1 MARRPAIVIESL
13 AKLNEILAGIIMS
26 PAAQPAHFEPS
37 VAGLAGLVLAAGFSS
52 RMGEFKPLLPLAGI
66 SAFERCINLLRAA
79 GVAEVIAVLGH
90 RADELRPLTERCGAR
105 CVMNTQFEQ
114 GMYSSIV
121 AGSRALPDWAKGAFV
136 LPADTPLVRAT
147 TIRQLAEAFDPR
159 QEGIVYPVFAGHRG
173 HPPLI
178 AQSILAEAA
187 RDEAS
192 GPLSA
197 LLARHRHRAIDL
209 PVADGA
215 IHMDMDTPADYS
227 ALVALESRR
236 NIPTVA
242 ECEAILAARHVNEDV
257 VRHSR
262 KVAEVAERVAF
273 ALKSTGLI
281 LNAELVQAG
290 ALLHDLAKGQA
301 DHASVGASILRS
313 MDFPEVAEVV
323 AVHTDLGLSF
333 ALDEK
338 AIVYLADKLVR
349 GDQSASIAERFRP
362 ALDRFSGDPVAHQ
375 AAQRRM
381 RTAMEVAVAVER
393 RLGAPLPFLAG
404 EESSSTYR
412 QISTPIPH
420 PEVNG

>member
-1 MARRPAIVIESL
+1 
-13 AKLNEILAGIIMS
+13 MS
-26 PAAQPAHFEPS
+26 PAVQPGHSEPS
-37 VAGLAGLVLAAGFSS
+37 IAGLAALVLAAGTSS

-66 SAFERCINLLRAA
+66 SAFERCISLFRAA

-105 CVMNTQFEQ
+105 CVMNTQFDQ

-192 GPLSA
+192 GPLFA
-197 LLARHRHRAIDL
+197 LLARHEHRAVDL
-209 PVADGA
+209 PVADEA
-215 IHMDMDTPADYS
+215 IHMDMDTPADYF
-227 ALVALESRR
+227 ALVALETRR
-236 NIPTVA
+236 DIPTAA

-257 VRHSR
+257 IRHSR
-262 KVAEVAERVAF
+262 KVAEVAQRVAF

-290 ALLHDLAKGQA
+290 ALLHDLAKGEA

-313 MDFPEVAEVV
+313 MDFPKVAEVV
-323 AVHTDLGLSF
+323 GAHTDLGLSF

-349 GDQSASIAERFRP
+349 GEQSASIAERFQP

-381 RTAMEVAVAVER
+381 RTAMEIALAVER
-393 RLGAPLPFLAG
+393 RLGSPLSFVAC
-404 EESSSTYR
+404 EESNSTYR
-412 QISTPIPH
+412 QMITPIAH
-420 PEVNG
+420 QVVNG

>member
-1 MARRPAIVIESL
+1 
-13 AKLNEILAGIIMS
+13 
-26 PAAQPAHFEPS
+26 
-37 VAGLAGLVLAAGFSS
+37 
-52 RMGEFKPLLPLAGI
+52 MGEFKPLLPLGGI
-66 SAFERCINLLRAA
+66 SAFERCISLLRAA

-90 RADELRPLTERCGAR
+90 RAGELRPLTERCGAR
-105 CVMNTQFEQ
+105 CVMNTQFDR
-114 GMYSSIV
+114 GMYSSIA
-121 AGSRALPDWAKGAFV
+121 AGSRALPGWAKGAFV

-159 QEGIVYPVFAGHRG
+159 QDGVVYPVFAGHRG

-197 LLARHRHRAIDL
+197 LLRRREHRAVDL
-209 PVADGA
+209 PVADEA
-215 IHMDMDTPADYS
+215 IHMDMDTPADYN
-227 ALVALESRR
+227 ALVALETRR
-236 NIPTVA
+236 NIPTVS
-242 ECEAILAARHVNEDV
+242 ECEAILAAQHVNEDV
-257 VRHSR
+257 IRHSR
-262 KVAEVAERVAF
+262 KVAEVAQRIAF

-281 LNAELVQAG
+281 LNTELVQAG
-290 ALLHDLAKGQA
+290 ALLHDLAKGEA

-323 AVHTDLGLSF
+323 AVHTDLGHSF
-333 ALDEK
+333 TLDEK
-338 AIVYLADKLVR
+338 AIIYLADKLVR
-349 GDQSASIAERFRP
+349 GEQSASIAERFRP

-381 RTAMEVAVAVER
+381 RTAMEVAFAVER
-393 RLGAPLPFLAG
+393 RLGAPLSFAAG
-404 EESSSTYR
+404 EGSNSTYR

-420 PEVNG
+420 QVVNG